1 MPESTKSTPASRQ
14 QLILQQVARGGSAR
28 VEELANKLSVSEMTV
43 YRDVA
48 ELEKIGLVQL
58 NRKEITAVESSILE
72 ASARLRIATNGPIKS
87 GIARISRKFLRS
99 GMSLALD
106 DSSTNLPLV
115 ESLESLAPLTVITNA
130 EFLAQRVRELK
141 GIRLILLG
149 GTYETWA
156 DAYFGDLTELT
167 VSQLNIDVCIMSAT
181 AINHGY
187 CFHPDQQVAKFKRAM
202 LAASRHKIL
211 VADSSKF
218 RRSALF
224 KVGPLSDFDTAIIDS
239 STGKRSRSELADSGL
254 KILTAD

>member
-28 VEELANKLSVSEMTV
+28 VEELAAKLGVSEMTV
-43 YRDVA
+43 YRDIA
-48 ELEKIGLVQL
+48 ELEKSGLVQL
-58 NRKEITAVESSILE
+58 DRKEITAVESSLIE
-72 ASARLRIATNGPIKS
+72 ASARLRIATNAPVKS
-87 GIARISRKFLRS
+87 KFARLSQKFLRS

-115 ESLESLAPLTVITNA
+115 ENLESLAPLTVITNA
-130 EFLAQRVRELK
+130 EFLAQRVREQK
-141 GIRLILLG
+141 GVRLILLG

-156 DAYFGDLTELT
+156 DAYFGDLTELA

-181 AINHGY
+181 AISHGY
-187 CFHPDQQVAKFKRAM
+187 CFHPDQQVAKFKRAL
-202 LAASRHKIL
+202 LAASRRKIL

-224 KVGPLSDFDTAIIDS
+224 KVGPLSDFDTAIIDGD
-239 STGKRSRSELADSGL
+239 TPDWAHPELKESGL
-254 KILTAD
+254 EVLVAD

>member
-1 MPESTKSTPASRQ
+1 MPESPKSTPASRQ

-28 VEELANKLSVSEMTV
+28 VEELARKLSVSEMTV
-43 YRDVA
+43 YRDIA
-48 ELEKIGLVQL
+48 ELEKSGLVQL
-58 NRKEITAVESSILE
+58 DRKEITAVESSILE
-72 ASARLRIATNGPIKS
+72 ASARLRIATNEAIKS
-87 GIARISRKFLRS
+87 EIARLSRNFLRS

-130 EFLAQRVRELK
+130 EFLAQRVRHQK

-156 DAYFGDLTELT
+156 DAYFGDLTELA

-202 LAASRHKIL
+202 LAASRRKIL
-211 VADSSKF
+211 VADASKF

-224 KVGPLSDFDTAIIDS
+224 KVGPLTDFDTAIIDS
-239 STGKRSRSELADSGL
+239 ATGKRERSELADSGL
-254 KILTAD
+254 KILTTD